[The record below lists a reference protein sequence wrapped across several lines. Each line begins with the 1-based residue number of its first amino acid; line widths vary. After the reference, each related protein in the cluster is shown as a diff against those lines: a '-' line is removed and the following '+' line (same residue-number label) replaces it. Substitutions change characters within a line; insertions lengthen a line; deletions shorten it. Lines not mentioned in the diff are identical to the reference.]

1 MAAPYF
7 LRTFNV
13 PLFVLLPFFIRSRFF
28 KFSTRWINLYIH
40 KATFL
45 LLVKTAALLLRLFK
59 YFSVTIFISLP
70 FLTSLLFLLG
80 LLSAVLIAVAFHH
93 LATKPLFYFCLL
105 LFLFYC
111 FLAPWLLPSRRY
123 CFSCL
128 GCRAVL
134 CFSPPFLI
142 LAAIFLPC
150 HFQCCRP
157 FYRCSASNIAAF
169 HSRLDLELPFF
180 ALVLSLPSFCY

>member
-1 MAAPYF
+1 MAAPHF

-13 PLFVLLPFFIRSRFF
+13 PLFVPLPYVIRGRFANYSAR
-28 KFSTRWINLYIH
+28 KINLYIH

-45 LLVKTAALLLRLFK
+45 SLVITAALLLRLFN
-59 YFSVTIFISLP
+59 YYSVSMFISLL
-70 FLTSLLFLLG
+70 FLTSLTFLLG
-80 LLSAVLIAVAFHH
+80 LLSAVLIAVAFRH
-93 LATKPLFYFCLL
+93 LATKPLFYFVA
-105 LFLFYC
+105 FILFYC
-111 FLAPWLLPSRRY
+111 FLAPWLLPSHRY

-134 CFSPPFLI
+134 RFSLPFLI

-169 HSRLDLELPFF
+169 HSSLDLELPFY
-180 ALVLSLPSFCY
+180 ALVLLSPYSFCY